1 MPRWIV
7 TFEDAPEVAG
17 LRRDPARR
25 AAHIAFV
32 RSCDGVQIGGPLALT
47 PMQDFPGAIWT
58 VEAESR
64 QDVMRLIQRDP
75 YFVAGL
81 RHPVIRTEVLR
92 GVGDG
97 LVRFDG

>member
-1 MPRWIV
+1 MPCWIV
-7 TFEDAPEVAG
+7 TFEDSDGVSA
-17 LRRDPARR
+17 LRTDPARR

-32 RSCDGVQIGGPLALT
+32 RACPGLQIGGPLALT

-58 VEAESR
+58 VEAETR

-81 RHPVIRTEVLR
+81 RRPVIRRETEQ
-92 GVGDG
+92 DP
-97 LVRFDG
+97 LVRLLR